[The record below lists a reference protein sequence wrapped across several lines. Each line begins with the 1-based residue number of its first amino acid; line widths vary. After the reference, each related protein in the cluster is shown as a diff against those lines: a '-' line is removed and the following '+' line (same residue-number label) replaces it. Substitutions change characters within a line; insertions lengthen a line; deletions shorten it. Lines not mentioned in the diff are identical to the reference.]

1 MGKAQRMTSDEALE
15 RSTLRK
21 AAWRLL
27 PLIGLGYGVS
37 FIDRLN
43 ISFAALQMNRD
54 LNFSATVYGLGAG
67 LFFLSYAALEIPS
80 NLILMRVGARRWI
93 ARIMLTWGVIAV
105 GMMFVK
111 TPVQFYVMRFLLGAA
126 EAGFFPGVI
135 YHLTFWFPASHR
147 GRAISRFYV
156 AAPLGSLVMGALA
169 GWLLGLN
176 GRLGLAGWQWL
187 FLVEGLPAVI
197 LSLVFLFHL
206 PDLPDDARW
215 LTPEEKRWLA
225 GRLAADRA
233 RVAAPAGHN
242 VLKAVLDPRVLA
254 LIAANFM
261 TLGAYYAFNLSAPE
275 VLRTTTG
282 LSAGRIG
289 LLVSLGGLTGAVAML
304 ANGWHSD
311 RTRERYIHLA
321 TPLLIQAIAFALMA
335 WTASPIVMMSAYV
348 VAITANFAV
357 AGVIWTIPG
366 EVVDPRAVGVAAA
379 AINGIG
385 QVASFLMPYAW
396 GVMKDFTGGFRTGIL
411 SLTLPYLVAV
421 ALVLWLRGAARRRRA
436 AAAA

>member
-1 MGKAQRMTSDEALE
+1 LNADTDLE

-27 PLIGLGYGVS
+27 PLIGLGYGIS

-54 LNFSATVYGLGAG
+54 LHFSAAVYGLGAG

-105 GMMFVK
+105 GMMFVR
-111 TPVQFYVMRFLLGAA
+111 TPLQFYVMRFLLGAA

-176 GRLGLAGWQWL
+176 GHLGLAGWQWL
-187 FLVEGLPAVI
+187 FLVEGLPAIGLAV
-197 LSLVFLFHL
+197 VFLFCL
-206 PDLPDDARW
+206 PDLPEAAKW
-215 LTPEEKRWLA
+215 LSADEKRWLSE
-225 GRLAADRA
+225 RLAADRA
-233 RVAAPAGHN
+233 RVAAPADYN
-242 VLKAVLDPRVLA
+242 VLRALLDPRVLA
-254 LIAANFM
+254 LIAVNFM

-275 VLRTTTG
+275 VLQAATH

-311 RTRERYIHLA
+311 LSRERYIHLA
-321 TPLLIQAIAFALMA
+321 TPLLVQAGAFAAMA
-335 WTASPIVMMSAYV
+335 LTTSPVVVMSAYV

-357 AGVIWTIPG
+357 AGVIWLTPG
-366 EVVDPRAVGVAAA
+366 EIVDPRAVGVAVA
-379 AINGIG
+379 AINGVG

-396 GVMKDFTGGFRTGIL
+396 GVAKDFTGDFRVGMM
-411 SLTLPYLVAV
+411 SLTVPYLVAV
-421 ALVLWLRGAARRRRA
+421 ALVLALRQAHRRRLSA
-436 AAAA
+436 AA

>member
-1 MGKAQRMTSDEALE
+1 MNPDTDLE

-27 PLIGLGYGVS
+27 PLIGLGYGIS

-54 LNFSATVYGLGAG
+54 LHFSAAVYGLGAG

-105 GMMFVK
+105 GMMFVR

-156 AAPLGSLVMGALA
+156 AAPLGSLAMGALA

-187 FLVEGLPAVI
+187 FLVEGLPAIGLAV
-197 LSLVFLFHL
+197 VFLFCL
-206 PDLPDDARW
+206 PDLPETAKW
-215 LTPEEKRWLA
+215 LSADEKRWLSE
-225 GRLAADRA
+225 RLAADRA
-233 RVAAPAGHN
+233 RVAAPADYN
-242 VLKAVLDPRVLA
+242 VLRALLDPRVLA
-254 LIAANFM
+254 LIAVNFM

-275 VLRTTTG
+275 VLQAATH

-311 RTRERYIHLA
+311 LSRERYIHLA
-321 TPLLIQAIAFALMA
+321 TPLLVQAGAFAAMA
-335 WTASPIVMMSAYV
+335 LTTSPVVVMSAYV

-357 AGVIWTIPG
+357 AGVIWLTPG
-366 EVVDPRAVGVAAA
+366 EIVDPRAVGVAVA
-379 AINGIG
+379 AINGVG

-396 GVMKDFTGGFRTGIL
+396 GVAKDFTGDFRVGMM
-411 SLTLPYLVAV
+411 SLTVPYLVAV
-421 ALVLWLRGAARRRRA
+421 ALVLALRQTHRRRLPA
-436 AAAA
+436 AA

>member
-1 MGKAQRMTSDEALE
+1 MTTSDAALE

-27 PLIGLGYGVS
+27 PLMGLGYGVS

-93 ARIMLTWGVIAV
+93 ARIMLTWGALAV
-105 GMMFVK
+105 GKMFVK
-111 TPVQFYVMRFLLGAA
+111 TPMQFYVMRFLLGAA

-135 YHLTFWFPASHR
+135 YHLTLWFPASHR

-156 AAPLGSLVMGALA
+156 AAPLGSLAMGALA

-187 FLVEGLPAVI
+187 FLVEGLPAIGLAV
-197 LSLVFLFHL
+197 VFLFCL
-206 PDLPDDARW
+206 PDLPGEARW
-215 LTPEEKRWLA
+215 LSADEKRWLS

-233 RVAAPAGHN
+233 RVAAPPDGDLLRAI
-242 VLKAVLDPRVLA
+242 LDWRVLA
-254 LIAANFM
+254 LIAVNFM
-261 TLGAYYAFNLSAPE
+261 TLGAYYAFNLSAPQ
-275 VLRTTTG
+275 VLQAATH

-311 RTRERYIHLA
+311 LRRERYIHLA
-321 TPLLIQAIAFALMA
+321 APLVVQAAAFAAMA
-335 WTASPIVMMSAYV
+335 LTSLPVVVLSAYV

-357 AGVIWTIPG
+357 AGVIWLAPG
-366 EVVDPRAVGVAAA
+366 EIVDPRAVGVAVA

-396 GVMKDFTGGFRTGIL
+396 GVAKDFTGGYRTGML
-411 SLTLPYLVAV
+411 SLTVPYLVAV
-421 ALVLWLRGAARRRRA
+421 ALVVALRQAHRRRLA
-436 AAAA
+436 AA

>member
-1 MGKAQRMTSDEALE
+1 
-15 RSTLRK
+15 
-21 AAWRLL
+21 
-27 PLIGLGYGVS
+27 
-37 FIDRLN
+37 
-43 ISFAALQMNRD
+43 
-54 LNFSATVYGLGAG
+54 
-67 LFFLSYAALEIPS
+67 
-80 NLILMRVGARRWI
+80 
-93 ARIMLTWGVIAV
+93 
-105 GMMFVK
+105 
-111 TPVQFYVMRFLLGAA
+111 MRFLLGAA

-187 FLVEGLPAVI
+187 FLVEGLPAI
-197 LSLVFLFHL
+197 LLSVAFLFCL
-206 PDLPDDARW
+206 PDLPDKARW
-215 LTPEEKRWLA
+215 LSSQEKRWLSD
-225 GRLAADRA
+225 RLAQDRA
-233 RVAAPAGHN
+233 RVAAPAHYN
-242 VLKAVLDPRVLA
+242 VLKAVLDWRVLA

-275 VLRTTTG
+275 VLQATTH

-289 LLVSLGGLTGAVAML
+289 LLVSLGGLTGAVAMI

-311 RTRERYIHLA
+311 LTRERYIHLA
-321 TPLLIQAIAFALMA
+321 TPLLIQAGAFAVMA
-335 WTASPIVMMSAYV
+335 LTTSPAIVMSAYV

-357 AGVIWTIPG
+357 AGVIWTTPG
-366 EVVDPRAVGVAAA
+366 EIVDPRAVGVAAA

-396 GVMKDFTGGFRTGIL
+396 GVARDFTGGYRTGMI
-411 SLTLPYLVAV
+411 SLTVPYLVAV
-421 ALVLWLRGAARRRRA
+421 GLVLAFWAAHRRRLAVA
-436 AAAA
+436 A

>member
-1 MGKAQRMTSDEALE
+1 MSSDEALE

-27 PLIGLGYGVS
+27 PLMGLGYGVS

-54 LNFSATVYGLGAG
+54 LHFSAAVYGLGAG

-105 GMMFVK
+105 GMMFVR
-111 TPVQFYVMRFLLGAA
+111 TPVQFYAMRFLLGAA

-135 YHLTFWFPASHR
+135 YHLTFWFPSSHR

-176 GRLGLAGWQWL
+176 GHLGLAGWQWL
-187 FLVEGLPAVI
+187 FLVEGLPAVG
-197 LSLVFLFHL
+197 LAVVFLFCL
-206 PDLPDDARW
+206 PDLPETAKW
-215 LTPEEKRWLA
+215 LTADEKRWLSE
-225 GRLAADRA
+225 RLAADRA
-233 RVAAPAGHN
+233 RVAAPADYN
-242 VLKAVLDPRVLA
+242 VLRALLDPRVLA
-254 LIAANFM
+254 LIAVNFM

-275 VLRTTTG
+275 VLQAATH
-282 LSAGRIG
+282 LSTGRIG

-304 ANGWHSD
+304 TNGWHSD
-311 RTRERYIHLA
+311 LSGERYIHLA
-321 TPLLIQAIAFALMA
+321 TPLLVQAAAFAVMA
-335 WTASPIVMMSAYV
+335 LTTSPVVVMSAYV

-357 AGVIWTIPG
+357 AGVIWLTPG
-366 EVVDPRAVGVAAA
+366 EIVDPRAVGVAVA
-379 AINGIG
+379 AINGVG

-396 GVMKDFTGGFRTGIL
+396 GVAKDFTGDFRVGMM
-411 SLTLPYLVAV
+411 SLTVPYLVAV
-421 ALVLWLRGAARRRRA
+421 ALVLGLRQAHRRRRSA
-436 AAAA
+436 AA

>member
-1 MGKAQRMTSDEALE
+1 MTSDEALE

-54 LNFSATVYGLGAG
+54 LHFSASVYGLGAG

-80 NLILMRVGARRWI
+80 NLILMRVGARRWL

-135 YHLTFWFPASHR
+135 YHLTLWFPASHR

-187 FLVEGLPAVI
+187 FLVEGLPAVL
-197 LSLVFLFHL
+197 LSAVFLFRL
-206 PDLPDDARW
+206 PDLPGNAKW
-215 LTPEEKRWLA
+215 LTPDEKRWLSE
-225 GRLAADRA
+225 RLVADRA
-233 RVAAPAGHN
+233 KVAAPPGYK
-242 VLKAVLDPRVLA
+242 VLKAVLEPRVLA
-254 LIAANFM
+254 LIAVNFM

-275 VLRTTTG
+275 VLQTTTH
-282 LSAGRIG
+282 LTAGRIG

-311 RTRERYIHLA
+311 FTRERYLHLA
-321 TPLLIQAIAFALMA
+321 TPLAVQAAAFAVMA
-335 WTASPIVMMSAYV
+335 LPASPIVMMSAYV

-379 AINGIG
+379 AINGVG

-396 GVMKDFTGGFRTGIL
+396 GVAKDFTGNFRTGIL
-411 SLTLPYLVAV
+411 SLTVPYLVAV
-421 ALVLWLRGAARRRRA
+421 ALALWLRGEHRRRRIA
-436 AAAA
+436 AA

>member
-1 MGKAQRMTSDEALE
+1 MLAISDEALE

-27 PLIGLGYGVS
+27 PLMGLGYGVS

-54 LNFSATVYGLGAG
+54 LDFSATVYGLGAG

-93 ARIMLTWGVIAV
+93 ARIMLTWGVIAI

-111 TPVQFYVMRFLLGAA
+111 TPMQFYVMRFLLGAA

-135 YHLTFWFPASHR
+135 YHLTFWFPSSHR

-156 AAPLGSLVMGALA
+156 AAPLGSLAMGALA

-187 FLVEGLPAVI
+187 FLVEGLPAVL
-197 LSLVFLFHL
+197 LSVVFLRWL
-206 PDLPDDARW
+206 PDMPAEARW
-215 LTPEEKRWLA
+215 LSADEKRWLSA
-225 GRLAADRA
+225 RLAEDRA
-233 RVAAPAGHN
+233 RVAAPADHN
-242 VLKAVLDPRVLA
+242 VLRAILDWRVLA
-254 LIAANFM
+254 LIAVNFM
-261 TLGAYYAFNLSAPE
+261 TLGAYYAFNLSAPQ
-275 VLRTTTG
+275 VLQATTG

-289 LLVSLGGLTGAVAML
+289 LLVSLGGLTGAAAML

-311 RTRERYIHLA
+311 RSRERYIHLA
-321 TPLLIQAIAFALMA
+321 APLLVQAAAFAAMA
-335 WTASPIVMMSAYV
+335 LTTSPIVVIGAYV
-348 VAITANFAV
+348 IAITANFAV
-357 AGVIWTIPG
+357 AGVIWLTPG
-366 EVVDPRAVGVAAA
+366 EIVDPRAVGVAVA

-385 QVASFLMPYAW
+385 QVASFLMPYGW
-396 GVMKDFTGGFRTGIL
+396 GVAKDFTGGFRTGMV
-411 SLTLPYLVAV
+411 SLTVPYLVAV
-421 ALVLWLRGAARRRRA
+421 ALVLMLWRAHRRRRA
-436 AAAA
+436 AAA